1 MALPTQFIN
10 FESVGATTTY
20 TAINSISILNQSA
33 DSLDIVNITSGGG
46 ISLEQGQ
53 SVTITSSTGFVL
65 PTIMLDSIGVIRA
78 SVITT

>member
-1 MALPTQFIN
+1 MAQPEQFIRL
-10 FESVGATTTY
+10 ETIGASTTY
-20 TAINSISILNQSA
+20 SQLNSISILNQSA
-33 DSLDIVNITSGGG
+33 DALDIVNLSSIGG

-65 PTIMLDSIGVIRA
+65 PTLMLSSSGMIRA